1 MKQLPAIAGVI
12 LAAGMSKRMGSL
24 KQLLKIGDRYLLQ
37 RVVEVAAQSK
47 LEKIYLVLGYQHERI
62 LGTLHRL
69 RKNPKIEI
77 LHNPGFEEGMSSSVK
92 CGVGAAQSDFDAV
105 MFLLGDQPFVSSSMI
120 NRLLMEYNSSDR
132 QICVPAF
139 QGRRGNPAIFGSF
152 FFNELINLS
161 GDKGGRHIIE
171 DNPEEVLLVPV
182 KDPKA
187 LFDIDCPEDLKKL
200 GGSNNFTLH
209 DS

>member
-1 MKQLPAIAGVI
+1 MKKLPAIAGVI
-12 LAAGMSKRMGSL
+12 LAAGMSTRMGSP
-24 KQLLKIGDRYLLQ
+24 KQLLKLGDRYLLQ
-37 RVVEVAAQSK
+37 LVVEAAVKSK

-62 LGTLHRL
+62 LGKLHGL

-105 MFLLGDQPFVSSSMI
+105 MFLLGDQPFVSPKMI
-120 NRLLMEYNSSDR
+120 NRLLTEYNKSDR

-152 FFNELINLS
+152 FFKQLINIS
-161 GDKGGRHIIE
+161 GDKGGRQIIQ
-171 DNPEEVLLVPV
+171 DNPEDVLVLPI

-187 LFDIDCPEDLKKL
+187 LFDIDNPEDLKKL
-200 GGSNNFTLH
+200 SKLYFCTFRGR
-209 DS
+209 